1 MSGHEDTAQLHYI
14 SSSSFPTL
22 GLLTLSGMVPDLSP
36 YYIPVGFPYKRKS
49 IYLDPPYE
57 TKSFSRLTR
66 VDLQNF
72 TTKFVPQLCALT
84 SGSDRILIPREAA
97 PGLNQPLS
105 ETQNGSRIS
114 LDPLRISSDPL
125 LIDGDWTLPTS
136 NTISTTCYTIHKRT
150 KKTHH
155 GQHKTTN
162 LAGNHTQSEI
172 VLEEVTHTTLRR

>member
-22 GLLTLSGMVPDLSP
+22 GLLTLSGMAPDLSP

-114 LDPLRISSDPL
+114 LDPPPDLLRSPPDL
-125 LIDGDWTLPTS
+125 LRSPVNRRGLDTANIKHYQHYLLHHPQKNKK
-136 NTISTTCYTIHKRT
+136 NTPWAT
-150 KKTHH
+150 
-155 GQHKTTN
+155 
-162 LAGNHTQSEI
+162 
-172 VLEEVTHTTLRR
+172 